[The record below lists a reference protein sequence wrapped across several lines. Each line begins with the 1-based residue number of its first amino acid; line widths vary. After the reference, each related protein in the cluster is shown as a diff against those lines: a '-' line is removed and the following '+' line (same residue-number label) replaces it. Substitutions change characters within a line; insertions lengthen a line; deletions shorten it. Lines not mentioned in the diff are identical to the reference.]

1 MSIVDEVIDT
11 VEMSEITRVRLAEAM
26 VFALDNPARFRNFI
40 EKLNYCI
47 NWGKRSDSY
56 EIKPTR
62 VAIMPDFVK
71 HSFVFCIWSYR
82 YADGCI
88 LTDDVPFTMGMIY
101 DKTDDNWSCHS

>member
-11 VEMSEITRVRLAEAM
+11 VEMEENTRVRLAEAM
-26 VFALDNPARFRNFI
+26 VFALDNPERFRDFI
-40 EKLNYCI
+40 AKLNYCI
-47 NWGKRSDSY
+47 NWGKNGDR

-82 YADGCI
+82 YKDGCI
-88 LTDDVPFTMGMIY
+88 LTDNVPFTLAMIY
-101 DKTDDNWSCHS
+101 DKTDDKWGTHS